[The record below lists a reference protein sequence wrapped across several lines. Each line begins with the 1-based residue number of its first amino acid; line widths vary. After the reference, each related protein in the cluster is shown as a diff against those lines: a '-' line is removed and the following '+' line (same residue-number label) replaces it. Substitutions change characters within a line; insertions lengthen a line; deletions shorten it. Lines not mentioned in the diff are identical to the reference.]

1 MTVHRRDVNLPG
13 PAQRPLYFFAEI
25 IADYLALTVKFAIF
39 FQYPKNYRLYCVFL
53 TNRIILIQVVNREN

>member
-39 FQYPKNYRLYCVFL
+39 FLVMKKPYDQMHN
-53 TNRIILIQVVNREN
+53 ILAAKISGGF